1 MSQQV
6 TIMIKEADALKRFE
20 HATFKQGRALE
31 QPNVA
36 KQVYNL
42 QADHE
47 ETADQGLMH
56 GSYNFWLGEAVNQVR
71 EYLTAEPTVANTD
84 ETTIVLKMPGNWEH
98 YAPNAP
104 GLKYA
109 MLELIQNGMLADWY
123 DETKPDSAKTFR
135 QKAEVNRAQIRS
147 IIYSLKPPTVT
158 ITSEAGQFDGEQ
170 A

>member
-1 MSQQV
+1 MPQQV

-20 HATFKQGRALE
+20 RATFKQGRALE

-42 QADHE
+42 QADSE
-47 ETADQGLMH
+47 ETADAGLMH
-56 GSYNFWLGEAVNQVR
+56 ESYTYWLGEAINQVR
-71 EYLTAEPTVANTD
+71 EYLVAEPTIANKD
-84 ETTIVLKMPGNWEH
+84 ESTFMLLMPGNWEH

-135 QKAEVNRAQIRS
+135 QKSEVNKAEIRS

-170 A
+170 T